1 MCCHFFVIAR
11 ESVTVG
17 EGEGDASLIGNR
29 CTLNCPHILEN
40 SWAIRKALGESEAE
54 SKTVCD
60 TLSFHAKPVD
70 FQASRPDYQA
80 WHPESQTLLKQ
91 C

>member
-1 MCCHFFVIAR
+1 MGNSQSCKRVRDRGRGGRPMCCHFFVIAR

-60 TLSFHAKPVD
+60 TLSFHA
-70 FQASRPDYQA
+70 
-80 WHPESQTLLKQ
+80 
-91 C
+91 